1 MNCFML
7 EWIFLFLF
15 SPDPI
20 FIDFGRIPH
29 WNCPVEGETEET
41 HPDVYSESK
50 KMPSVDRADDLD
62 SEPSI
67 NTRRKYKGEYQFP
80 PCLFPRWNPG
90 CYIVNCNN

>member
-1 MNCFML
+1 M
-7 EWIFLFLF
+7 
-15 SPDPI
+15 
-20 FIDFGRIPH
+20 
-29 WNCPVEGETEET
+29 EGETEET

-80 PCLFPRWNPG
+80 SYLFPR
-90 CYIVNCNN
+90 